1 MRKLKGAEMKMKLC
15 DKCAKFNKCFP
26 KGYMPSEEE
35 KKTECSSYREL
46 TIEAMFM
53 PKRKGDK

>member
-1 MRKLKGAEMKMKLC
+1 MEMKLC

-35 KKTECSSYREL
+35 KTECPSYREL
-46 TIEAMFM
+46 TVEAMFM
-53 PKRKGDK
+53 PKKEL

>member
-1 MRKLKGAEMKMKLC
+1 MKMKLC
-15 DKCAKFNKCFP
+15 DKCVKFNKCFS

-46 TIEAMFM
+46 TVEAMFM
-53 PKRKGDK
+53 PKRKGDE